1 MLLMPGLVLVICAY
15 LLGNLVAPPAQRLA
29 KEFKLDISGSAFT
42 GKELDSGIWVRDV
55 QRNEAGEPKK
65 ISFVNAQRLRP
76 GEAAYDWVIYV
87 FDRPDHLTSIVTAKS
102 GTYSEQD
109 GWVLHDVVEETV
121 PTLPKESRE
130 QTQERVERKVMK
142 SMVWGK
148 SLDGNIFGLLMIKP
162 EDMSLQELH
171 YYIEYLKENGQT
183 YKRFD
188 TAFWSK
194 AFYPLA
200 ILVMLLLSM
209 PFAYQNARAGG
220 MAIKIFCGIMIGIFY
235 YALNNLFAFM
245 SALDSVPS
253 IISAI
258 IYVTGFTETIGM
270 YGPIYEIIEKTGGK
284 WRNWLI
290 YPETATNTILFYS
303 FWTGF
308 GINMLLFQSAM
319 SRIPAEILESGCI
332 DGAGWIREMFVLAMP
347 MIWPTISMTVLL
359 AFTGIFTGGSIVL
372 LFVTQGGESAGIST
386 ISYWIFNKTQKE
398 SSGLLGDAA
407 AAGLFFTVISMP
419 LILAVRWLLNKIDP
433 GVEY

>member
-1 MLLMPGLVLVICAY
+1 MNPIKGWLADAGKNPDTRHVDTCDGVRALAICIVAWYHIWQQSWLYPNLTVFGREISFDPLVRSGYIWVDMMILISGFCLYLPWARLSEGEKGQSPAAFYEKRLARVHPSYLLPIAVMLGSIFTLSRLASTRQFTVLRVSGIGPWRFCGMLLMPGIVLVICAY

-65 ISFVNAQRLRP
+65 ISFVNVQRLRP

-121 PTLPKESRE
+121 PTLPKESRA
-130 QTQERVERKVMK
+130 QTQARVERKVMK

-162 EDMSLQELH
+162 EDMSLQEIH

-258 IYVTGFTETIGM
+258 LPSVMMTLAAIIAMWYVE
-270 YGPIYEIIEKTGGK
+270 
-284 WRNWLI
+284 RR
-290 YPETATNTILFYS
+290 S
-303 FWTGF
+303 
-308 GINMLLFQSAM
+308 
-319 SRIPAEILESGCI
+319 
-332 DGAGWIREMFVLAMP
+332 
-347 MIWPTISMTVLL
+347 
-359 AFTGIFTGGSIVL
+359 
-372 LFVTQGGESAGIST
+372 
-386 ISYWIFNKTQKE
+386 
-398 SSGLLGDAA
+398 
-407 AAGLFFTVISMP
+407 
-419 LILAVRWLLNKIDP
+419 
-433 GVEY
+433 

>member
-1 MLLMPGLVLVICAY
+1 MEYRRSDPADADVRHIRQVEAGLLRKRRQNGDLDLIGQSGNIGTSYSMGQAFLLTALILPTRCYEVLPIAVMLGSIFTLSRLASTSQFTVLRVSGIGPWRFCGMLLMPGIVLVICAY

-65 ISFVNAQRLRP
+65 ISFVNVQRLRP

-121 PTLPKESRE
+121 PTLPKESRA
-130 QTQERVERKVMK
+130 QTQARVERKVMK

-171 YYIEYLKENGQT
+171 YYIEYLKDNCQT

-258 IYVTGFTETIGM
+258 LPSVMMTLAAIIAMWYVE
-270 YGPIYEIIEKTGGK
+270 
-284 WRNWLI
+284 RR
-290 YPETATNTILFYS
+290 S
-303 FWTGF
+303 
-308 GINMLLFQSAM
+308 
-319 SRIPAEILESGCI
+319 
-332 DGAGWIREMFVLAMP
+332 
-347 MIWPTISMTVLL
+347 
-359 AFTGIFTGGSIVL
+359 
-372 LFVTQGGESAGIST
+372 
-386 ISYWIFNKTQKE
+386 
-398 SSGLLGDAA
+398 
-407 AAGLFFTVISMP
+407 
-419 LILAVRWLLNKIDP
+419 
-433 GVEY
+433 

>member
-1 MLLMPGLVLVICAY
+1 MKIVSRMIFAQIMKNSLFVLLTLVALFAFFDLIGQSGNIGTSYSMGQAFLLTALILPTRCYEVLPIAVMLGSIFTLSRLASTSQFTVLRVSGIGPWRFCGMLLMPGIVLVICAY

-65 ISFVNAQRLRP
+65 ISFVNVQRLRP
-76 GEAAYDWVIYV
+76 REAAYDWVIYV

-121 PTLPKESRE
+121 PTLPKESRA
-130 QTQERVERKVMK
+130 QTQARVERKVMK

-258 IYVTGFTETIGM
+258 LPSVMMTLAAIIAMWYVERRSLSIDREKA
-270 YGPIYEIIEKTGGK
+270 PIRRFCSCMRLEK
-284 WRNWLI
+284 I
-290 YPETATNTILFYS
+290 SLFLP
-303 FWTGF
+303 F
-308 GINMLLFQSAM
+308 L
-319 SRIPAEILESGCI
+319 P
-332 DGAGWIREMFVLAMP
+332 
-347 MIWPTISMTVLL
+347 
-359 AFTGIFTGGSIVL
+359 L
-372 LFVTQGGESAGIST
+372 LFV
-386 ISYWIFNKTQKE
+386 
-398 SSGLLGDAA
+398 L
-407 AAGLFFTVISMP
+407 
-419 LILAVRWLLNKIDP
+419 
-433 GVEY
+433 

>member
-1 MLLMPGLVLVICAY
+1 MKGTLLCFALFLGAMVACLITGQSFLWALVLGLALFAVHGHKQGHSLRAMWDMAWSEGRRVLIVLRIFLFIGAITALWRSSGTIVFFIYYGVQAISPKLFVLVAFLLTALILPTRCYEVLPIAVMLGSIFTLSRLASTSQFTVLRVSGIGPWRFCGMLLMPGIVLVICAY

-65 ISFVNAQRLRP
+65 ISFVNVQRLRP

-102 GTYSEQD
+102 GTYSEQE
-109 GWVLHDVVEETV
+109 GWVLYDVVEETV

-130 QTQERVERKVMK
+130 QTQARVERKVMK

-258 IYVTGFTETIGM
+258 LPSVMMTLAAIIAMWYVE
-270 YGPIYEIIEKTGGK
+270 
-284 WRNWLI
+284 RR
-290 YPETATNTILFYS
+290 S
-303 FWTGF
+303 
-308 GINMLLFQSAM
+308 
-319 SRIPAEILESGCI
+319 
-332 DGAGWIREMFVLAMP
+332 
-347 MIWPTISMTVLL
+347 
-359 AFTGIFTGGSIVL
+359 
-372 LFVTQGGESAGIST
+372 
-386 ISYWIFNKTQKE
+386 
-398 SSGLLGDAA
+398 
-407 AAGLFFTVISMP
+407 
-419 LILAVRWLLNKIDP
+419 
-433 GVEY
+433 

>member
-65 ISFVNAQRLRP
+65 ISFVNVQRLRP

-102 GTYSEQD
+102 GTYSEQN

-130 QTQERVERKVMK
+130 LTQERVERKVMK

-258 IYVTGFTETIGM
+258 LPSVMMTFAAVIAMWYVE
-270 YGPIYEIIEKTGGK
+270 
-284 WRNWLI
+284 RR
-290 YPETATNTILFYS
+290 S
-303 FWTGF
+303 
-308 GINMLLFQSAM
+308 
-319 SRIPAEILESGCI
+319 
-332 DGAGWIREMFVLAMP
+332 
-347 MIWPTISMTVLL
+347 
-359 AFTGIFTGGSIVL
+359 
-372 LFVTQGGESAGIST
+372 
-386 ISYWIFNKTQKE
+386 
-398 SSGLLGDAA
+398 
-407 AAGLFFTVISMP
+407 
-419 LILAVRWLLNKIDP
+419 
-433 GVEY
+433 